1 MNRKAEAVEA
11 AVSNAMLVSG
21 IVPQSL
27 SFRLGHTANT
37 GALFQERMTLS
48 ASQ

>member
-1 MNRKAEAVEA
+1 MKVEAVEA
-11 AVSNAMLVSG
+11 AVSNSVLVGG

-27 SFRLGHTANT
+27 SFRLGYTAKT